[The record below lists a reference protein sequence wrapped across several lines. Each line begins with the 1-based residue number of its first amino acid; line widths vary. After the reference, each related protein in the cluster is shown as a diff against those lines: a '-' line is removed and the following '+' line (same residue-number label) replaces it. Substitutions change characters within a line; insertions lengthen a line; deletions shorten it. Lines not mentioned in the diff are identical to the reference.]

1 MSIYFPLRLTRRDLV
16 YLGVED
22 RREQDTL
29 LTAASLLHTSVPAA
43 PLTRMDSG
51 YYDGHSESTTSEG
64 SSSTTS
70 ALQLTRYSSLD
81 SIGRITDMPPRPPRK
96 ELKGGQGLNLQYFDS
111 VSKHRSGG
119 GERRTSL
126 SESLF
131 SLAAQPDRH
140 LNKSF

>member
-1 MSIYFPLRLTRRDLV
+1 MSRLTRRDLV
-16 YLGVED
+16 YLGVDD

-29 LTAASLLHTSVPAA
+29 LTAASLLHTSGPA

-51 YYDGHSESTTSEG
+51 YYDGQSESTTSSEG
-64 SSSTTS
+64 SGSTTAS
-70 ALQLTRYSSLD
+70 AVLTRYSSLD
-81 SIGRITDMPPRPPRK
+81 SFN
-96 ELKGGQGLNLQYFDS
+96 ELRESNKKCSAKKASQGLNLQYFDS
-111 VSKHRSGG
+111 VSKHRNG

-131 SLAAQPDRH
+131 SLAAKPDRH